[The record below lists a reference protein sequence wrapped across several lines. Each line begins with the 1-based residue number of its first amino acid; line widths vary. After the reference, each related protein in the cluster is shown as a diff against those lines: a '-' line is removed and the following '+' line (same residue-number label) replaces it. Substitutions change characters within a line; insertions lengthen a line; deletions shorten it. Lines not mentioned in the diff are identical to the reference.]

1 MWYLIIVIKR
11 KMVDKVMYDLR
22 MMDVIEDLLIMFW
35 KNSFV
40 LISMRIIF
48 KRVKENL
55 KFMMIVL

>member
-48 KRVKENL
+48 IRVKENL

>member
-55 KFMMIVL
+55 KFMMIVW

>member
-22 MMDVIEDLLIMFW
+22 MMDVIEDLLIIFW

>member
-55 KFMMIVL
+55 KFIMIVL

>member
-22 MMDVIEDLLIMFW
+22 MMDVIEDLLIKFW

>member
-22 MMDVIEDLLIMFW
+22 MMDVIVDLLIMFW

>member
-55 KFMMIVL
+55 KLMMIVL

>member
-48 KRVKENL
+48 NRVKENL

>member
-11 KMVDKVMYDLR
+11 KMVDKVMFDLR

>member
-22 MMDVIEDLLIMFW
+22 MMDVVEDLLIMFW

>member
-1 MWYLIIVIKR
+1 
-11 KMVDKVMYDLR
+11 MYDLR